1 MVFIG
6 RWLSTQLFIY
16 YIDPTWYKDVKLVSK
31 ETISNLGPLLQV
43 CIGSMFMGIWGWWAF
58 EILTFMATYLGET
71 QTAAQSQMR
80 SIGLLTFMLP
90 IGYST
95 ASAILAGNA
104 IGEYKPKLAML
115 YYYVCFSMALL
126 ISLL

>member
-1 MVFIG
+1 
-6 RWLSTQLFIY
+6 
-16 YIDPTWYKDVKLVSK
+16 
-31 ETISNLGPLLQV
+31 
-43 CIGSMFMGIWGWWAF
+43 MFMGIWGWWAF